1 MKQLKIKDN
10 SKINKSEFFQVS
22 KITCKVAD
30 KTLDNLEREGVFV
43 FPGFLKESKDLTKDQ
58 IILQSYNDT
67 YRSGNVMGFLGLD
80 DERLIIESR
89 FGCANNDYFLK
100 YLLQKVI
107 EIPNVLDFDAD
118 ANPDSQMLDLF
129 VFLFP
134 FCVKK
139 ALRKGLFKTYVTK
152 EYNDSN
158 PNGTIDIARHIK
170 MNTPYVGKIAYNQR
184 EYSYDNYLTELVRH
198 TLEFIKKKPYGR
210 RILSQINDESKL
222 IVEAT
227 QNYQLCDKQKIIDQN
242 KKNVIQHAYYHEYRA
257 LQYLCILILQN
268 KKHQIGTGINRVYG
282 ILFDGAWLWEEY
294 INLLVKDLF
303 YHPMNKEGKGAQ
315 RLFDGNIGLI
325 YPDFIS
331 KNSNERI
338 IADAKYKPIG
348 NINNSDYFQVLTY
361 MMRFDAKTG
370 VYFYPDTENFE
381 EVRLWV
387 NKGLTYEKNVA
398 KRDDIS
404 IIKHGLII
412 PNNAKSYNDFSEMM
426 KKSEDEFVRKCF
438 DFNRKQDVKQI

>member
-10 SKINKSEFFQVS
+10 SHKYKSEFLQVS
-22 KITCKVAD
+22 KIANKVAD
-30 KTLDNLEREGVFV
+30 KTLDQLEKEGIFV
-43 FPGFLKESKDLTKDQ
+43 FPGRLKQSKDLTKEQ

-67 YRSGNVMGFLGLD
+67 YRSGNVMGFLGFD
-80 DERLIIESR
+80 DERLVIESR
-89 FGCANNDYFLK
+89 FGCGSNDYFLG
-100 YLLQKVI
+100 YLLEKVI

-118 ANPDSQMLDLF
+118 ADVDSQMLDLF
-129 VFLFP
+129 VLLFP
-134 FCVKK
+134 FYLKK
-139 ALRKGLFKTYVTK
+139 ALRKGLYKTYVTK
-152 EYNDSN
+152 KYNDSN
-158 PNGTIDIARHIK
+158 PKGTIDIARHIK
-170 MNTPYVGKIAYNQR
+170 KNTPFVGKIAYNQR
-184 EYSYDNYLTELVRH
+184 EYSYDNYITELVRH

-210 RILSQINDESKL
+210 RVLSQINDETKL

-227 QNYQLCDKQKIIDQN
+227 ENYQPWDKQKIIDQN
-242 KKNVIQHAYYHEYRA
+242 KKNVIRHAYYHEYRA

-268 KKHQIGTGINRVYG
+268 QKHQIGTGINRAYG

-294 INLLVKDLF
+294 INLLIKDLF

-315 RLFDGNIGLI
+315 RLFSGNIGLI

-331 KNSNERI
+331 KKSTDRI

-370 VYFYPDTENFE
+370 IYFYPETKNDED
-381 EVRLWV
+381 VRLWV
-387 NKGLTYEKNVA
+387 NKGSTYEKNVT

-404 IIKHGLII
+404 IIKHGLLI
-412 PNNAKSYNDFSEMM
+412 PNNAQSYSDFSEMM
-426 KKSEDEFVRKCF
+426 KKSEEEFKKCF
-438 DFNRKQDVKQI
+438 DYSNK